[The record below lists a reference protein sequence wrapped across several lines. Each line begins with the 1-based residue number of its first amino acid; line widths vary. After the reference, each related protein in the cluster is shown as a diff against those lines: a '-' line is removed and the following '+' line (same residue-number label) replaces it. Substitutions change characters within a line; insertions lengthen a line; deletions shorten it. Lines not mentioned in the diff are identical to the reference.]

1 MQPESKAVIKWM
13 KSTPFVLSAN
23 LQGGSLV
30 VTYPYDG
37 SPSGLPET
45 NPTQDDDI
53 FKHISQEYS
62 KLHPT
67 MHHGRPL
74 CPGPGVHDY
83 FPNGVTNGAQWFA
96 RAGTM
101 QDYSYENASV
111 FEITIKTGCCK
122 YPSLGQ
128 LHHHWKGHKNALLR
142 FMGQVSTKVLT
153 NSMDSNS
160 CAACCEAYICN
171 KKEFIIPIRNYSKSP
186 ITWDVS
192 P

>member
-1 MQPESKAVIKWM
+1 MQPESKAVIKWI

-53 FKHISQEYS
+53 FKHIAQEYS

-101 QDYSYENASV
+101 QDYSYENASI
-111 FEITIKTGCCK
+111 FEVTIKTGCCK
-122 YPSLGQ
+122 YPSQGQ

-142 FMGQVSTKVLT
+142 FMGQVSIATLT
-153 NSMDSNS
+153 R
-160 CAACCEAYICN
+160 CL
-171 KKEFIIPIRNYSKSP
+171 SKLNGYLWRSAL
-186 ITWDVS
+186 IL
-192 P
+192 